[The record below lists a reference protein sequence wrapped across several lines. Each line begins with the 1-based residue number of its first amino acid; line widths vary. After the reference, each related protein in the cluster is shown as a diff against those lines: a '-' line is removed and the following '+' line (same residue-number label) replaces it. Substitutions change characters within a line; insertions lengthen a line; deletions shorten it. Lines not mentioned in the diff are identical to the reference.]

1 MRLRFIRLLQDPSK
15 FQGIVAEC
23 LNVLEKLLIA
33 RERRASIRRMYI
45 YIDNMDYRIYKFHGI
60 YLQQQQ

>member
-1 MRLRFIRLLQDPSK
+1 M
-15 FQGIVAEC
+15 AEC